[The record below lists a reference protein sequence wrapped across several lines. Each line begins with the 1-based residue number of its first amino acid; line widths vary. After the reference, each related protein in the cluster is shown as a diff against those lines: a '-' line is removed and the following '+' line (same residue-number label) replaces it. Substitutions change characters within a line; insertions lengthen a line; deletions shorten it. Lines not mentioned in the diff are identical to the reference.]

1 MEIKMATLA
10 INKSFNT
17 LIKAILLISFKY
29 NIQLADNKHINK
41 SIERLL
47 RNFWKLN
54 LNKYPPQCK
63 KVHMIYRRNDN
74 A

>member
-1 MEIKMATLA
+1 MATLA

-41 SIERLL
+41 SIECLL

-54 LNKYPPQCK
+54 LNK
-63 KVHMIYRRNDN
+63 
-74 A
+74 

>member
-1 MEIKMATLA
+1 MATLA

-17 LIKAILLISFKY
+17 LIKDLLLISFKY

-41 SIERLL
+41 SIECLL

-54 LNKYPPQCK
+54 LNKYPPMQK
-63 KVHMIYRRNDN
+63 STYDIP
-74 A
+74 

>member
-41 SIERLL
+41 SIECLL

-54 LNKYPPQCK
+54 LNKYPPMQK
-63 KVHMIYRRNDN
+63 STYDIP
-74 A
+74 